1 MTLFEADENQNPRD
15 FTQVAADAPL
25 AARARP
31 ERLDEL
37 VGQKHLLAEGSPL
50 RASIERDELFSFI
63 MYGPAGSGKTTLA
76 SLIARTTRHHFETLS
91 AVTASVKDLRR
102 IGEQARERR
111 RATGRRTVLFVDEI
125 HRFNKAQQDSFLP
138 FVESG
143 DLLLIG
149 ATTENPFFEL
159 NSPLLSRAPVF
170 QFEPLTE
177 DDLYELLER
186 AVERNLLTPDE
197 KPFKADP
204 EALRLIAQ
212 QAAGDARFA
221 LNALEM
227 ASQFAIF
234 REAALLELEDA
245 QKALS
250 KQRLPYDKSGDE
262 HYNLASAFI
271 KSLRGSDP
279 DAALYYMARMMEA
292 GEEVRFIARRL
303 VISAAEDVG
312 LADPVALLVAN
323 AAAQAVDFVG
333 WPEARILLAEAAVY
347 ICNAEKSNSACVGI
361 DNALAAVRA
370 GITGQAPRSLRDSSY
385 PGAAKLGAGKGYL
398 YPHDFPGAFVKQQ
411 YLPEDVGEV
420 SFYIPKLLGQER
432 KMAERLVQRWG
443 DRYRPA
449 DSGEKE
455 EQ

>member
-37 VGQKHLLAEGSPL
+37 VGQRHLLAEGSPL

-76 SLIARTTRHHFETLS
+76 SLIARITRHHFETLS

-177 DDLYELLER
+177 EDLYELLER
-186 AVERNLLTPDE
+186 AVERHLLTPDE
-197 KPFKADP
+197 KPFKGDP

-292 GEEVRFIARRL
+292 GEEVRFIARGWS
-303 VISAAEDVG
+303 SAQPRMWD
-312 LADPVALLVAN
+312 LPTR
-323 AAAQAVDFVG
+323 
-333 WPEARILLAEAAVY
+333 WPY
-347 ICNAEKSNSACVGI
+347 
-361 DNALAAVRA
+361 
-370 GITGQAPRSLRDSSY
+370 
-385 PGAAKLGAGKGYL
+385 
-398 YPHDFPGAFVKQQ
+398 
-411 YLPEDVGEV
+411 
-420 SFYIPKLLGQER
+420 
-432 KMAERLVQRWG
+432 
-443 DRYRPA
+443 
-449 DSGEKE
+449 
-455 EQ
+455 